1 MSQPSPVRVVLHG
14 GLGNQLFQLFYAK
27 NLAMR
32 RPGTPVHLHS
42 ELLQRYETARDFEL
56 NCLVQQN
63 RLVSIQPI
71 GRLCRLRLPKLAY
84 RLTKQEREWNI
95 PGVGLLVDG
104 YFQTRQHYERFNRP
118 QLLAVIDAWRSRL
131 GLDVTPKPE
140 GRQLVHIRLGD
151 FFQSDHEAMQYVA
164 QRLQQ
169 LDPDI
174 DVMSN
179 QENLV
184 SRAIEALGRSGR
196 TRVIITRELD
206 SWSLL
211 RRMASYP
218 KIQTNGSTLAFW
230 AACLSAAALQTTD
243 HSHQMTFRHLRP
255 D

>member
-1 MSQPSPVRVVLHG
+1 MSQPLPVRVVLHG
-14 GLGNQLFQLFYAK
+14 GLGNQLFQLFYAT

-42 ELLQRYETARDFEL
+42 ELLQRYVTARDFEL

-63 RLVSIQPI
+63 PLVSIRPI

-84 RLTKQEREWNI
+84 RLTKQEREWNV
-95 PGVGLLVDG
+95 PGFGLLVDG
-104 YFQTRQHYERFNRP
+104 YFQTRQHYERFNRQ
-118 QLLAVIDAWRSRL
+118 QLLAVVDAWRSSL
-131 GLDVTPKPE
+131 GLDTTAKPE

-151 FFQSDHEAMQYVA
+151 FFQSDHEAMQYLA
-164 QRLQQ
+164 ERFRQ
-169 LDPDI
+169 LDPDT

-179 QENLV
+179 QEDLV

-196 TRVIITRELD
+196 TRVITTRELD
-206 SWSLL
+206 SWALL

-230 AACLSAAALQTTD
+230 AAWLSAAALQTTD
-243 HSHQMTFRHLRP
+243 HSHQMTFHYLRP